1 MHTSKTLECMQPLY
15 FTYIFN
21 LFKHSGIK
29 IYNSIGM
36 IVFQTNLIYVQIL
49 YRYIYFILF
58 YYYFIRVLA

>member
-1 MHTSKTLECMQPLY
+1 MHKSETLECMQPLY
-15 FTYIFN
+15 FTYIFY

-49 YRYIYFILF
+49 YRYIYFILLLLLF
-58 YYYFIRVLA
+58 Y